1 VPHEPGVS
9 GTSQNGDASF
19 RRPARMEDLVVNSS
33 LVIPERELTWVAV
46 RASGPGGQN
55 VNKVSSKVELRF
67 DFEESDLL
75 TPSVKARLRALAQHR
90 LDAEGRVLLVSQATR
105 NQPQNLEDARSRL
118 AELIAQALIV
128 PKRRR
133 KTKPSRAAKIKRVT
147 NKRKNS
153 QKKQSRARAST
164 DD

>member
-1 VPHEPGVS
+1 MRDLQIASVTVS
-9 GTSQNGDASF
+9 I
-19 RRPARMEDLVVNSS
+19 PAR
-33 LVIPERELTWVAV
+33 ELEWTAV

-67 DFEESDLL
+67 DFEESESL
-75 TPSVKARLRALAQHR
+75 PASVKTRLRALAQHR
-90 LDAEGRVLLVSQATR
+90 LDAEGRILITSQVTR

-118 AELIAQALIV
+118 ADLIAKAMVV

-133 KTKPSRAAKIKRVT
+133 PTRPSKAAKRARVNDKRVHS
-147 NKRKNS
+147 K
-153 QKKQSRARAST
+153 KKQSRARKTS